1 MMVLRSM
8 ILVGLLLACSGCVE
22 VAGTFAGNILA
33 DQAVK
38 QYDKYEKEK
47 KNDPKQKVPEKAI

>member
-1 MMVLRSM
+1 MMVLRNT

-22 VAGTFAGNILA
+22 MAGTFAGNILA

-47 KNDPKQKVPEKAI
+47 DKNNANK

>member
-1 MMVLRSM
+1 MMVLRNM
-8 ILVGLLLACSGCVE
+8 ILVSLLLACSGCVE
-22 VAGTFAGNILA
+22 MAGTFAGNILA

-47 KNDPKQKVPEKAI
+47 EKK

>member
-1 MMVLRSM
+1 MMVLRNT
-8 ILVGLLLACSGCVE
+8 ILVSLLLACSGCVE
-22 VAGTFAGNILA
+22 MAGTFAGNILA

-47 KNDPKQKVPEKAI
+47 DKK

>member
-8 ILVGLLLACSGCVE
+8 ILVGLLLGCSGCVE
-22 VAGTFAGNILA
+22 MAGTFAGNILA

-47 KNDPKQKVPEKAI
+47 QNDTGQKIPQKAL

>member
-8 ILVGLLLACSGCVE
+8 ILVGLLLVCSGCVE
-22 VAGTFAGNILA
+22 MAGTFAGNILA

-47 KNDPKQKVPEKAI
+47 DKK

>member
-1 MMVLRSM
+1 MMVLRNT

-22 VAGTFAGNILA
+22 IAGTFAGNILA
-33 DQAVK
+33 DQATK

-47 KNDPKQKVPEKAI
+47 KNDSGQEIPKKAL

>member
-8 ILVGLLLACSGCVE
+8 ILAGLLLGCSGCVE
-22 VAGTFAGNILA
+22 MAGTFAGNLLA

-47 KNDPKQKVPEKAI
+47 KNDPKQKVSEKAL

>member
-1 MMVLRSM
+1 
-8 ILVGLLLACSGCVE
+8 LACSGCVE